1 MDDPLKR
8 DACNGDGRLVRIV
21 LNLVG
26 LILACFGALWIL
38 QGLQGRWGI
47 LGAAVLVIAIV
58 ILLSAN
64 RRKS

>member
-1 MDDPLKR
+1 
-8 DACNGDGRLVRIV
+8 

-26 LILACFGALWIL
+26 LVLACFGVVWIL

-47 LGAAVLVIAIV
+47 LGAAVLLTAIV

-64 RRKS
+64 RRKN